1 MKATKFT
8 DFYIKGLKIEKNK
21 YYRREANGF
30 AICIYPSGVKTWFFI
45 FTLDGRR
52 HSMSLGN
59 YPDKSLTK
67 AKEAYNAAWKIFKSG
82 KNPSDMA
89 EDEKE
94 QRRKAPIVSG
104 LVEDYIDRHAKRF
117 KKSWAKDEQILN
129 REVVPAWGNR
139 KAEDIVKRD
148 IIKLLEV
155 IVDRGA
161 PIMANNTFAT
171 IRKMFNWAVEQDIL
185 QHTPC
190 FGVKLPAP
198 KQSRERA
205 LSEEE
210 VKIFWQSLERADL
223 NMSDKTIRALK
234 LILCTAQ
241 RPGEVI
247 GMHTREIDGDWWTIP
262 VERSKNKRTHRVYLT
277 SNAKEIINE
286 AKEEAR
292 LAKEKAEIRNA
303 RKMNRKPI
311 LIREE
316 VEYSG
321 FIFPCHKMD
330 VDLPLGDTS
339 LAVAVGRNLSVPAID
354 EKGKPVL
361 DPKGKQKIENL
372 LGVDHF
378 TPHDLRRTVA
388 TFMAQTGEMDEVI
401 DAVLNHAK
409 QGVIKV
415 YNQYR
420 YDKEKQ
426 TALESWE
433 RKLKSITTG
442 AVSNVVSINSGRKK
456 AA

>member
-1 MKATKFT
+1 MDGKTKIRSLAYHRQKCA
-8 DFYIKGLKIEKNK
+8 DARNKLSKGIDPL
-21 YYRREANGF
+21 REQEQ
-30 AICIYPSGVKTWFFI
+30 
-45 FTLDGRR
+45 
-52 HSMSLGN
+52 
-59 YPDKSLTK
+59 TK
-67 AKEAYNAAWKIFKSG
+67 E
-82 KNPSDMA
+82 
-89 EDEKE
+89 E
-94 QRRKAPIVSG
+94 RRKAPTVKDLI
-104 LVEDYIDRHAKRF
+104 EDYIDRHAKRF

-129 REVVPAWGNR
+129 REVVPVWGNR
-139 KAEDIVKRD
+139 KAADVLKRD
-148 IIKLLEV
+148 VIKLIEG
-155 IVDRGA
+155 IVERGA

-198 KQSRERA
+198 KQSRERV

-210 VKIFWQSLERADL
+210 IKTFWQSLERTDL
-223 NMSDKTIRALK
+223 SMSTETMMALK
-234 LILCTAQ
+234 LILYTAQ

-262 VERSKNKRTHRVYLT
+262 VERSKNKRAHRVYLT
-277 SNAKEIINE
+277 SCAKEIINE
-286 AKEEAR
+286 AKEKAR
-292 LAKEKAEIRNA
+292 VSKEKAEIRKA
-303 RKMNRKPI
+303 RKMNRIPDLKP
-311 LIREE
+311 EGQ
-316 VEYSG
+316 EYSG
-321 FIFPCHKMD
+321 YIFPSPQKD
-330 VDLPLGDTS
+330 KELSIGDTA
-339 LAVAVGRNLSVPAID
+339 LAVAVGRNLAVPVFD
-354 EKGKPVL
+354 EEGKTVL
-361 DPKGKQKIENL
+361 DSKGKQKVENL
-372 LGVDHF
+372 LGVNHF

-388 TFMAQTGEMDEVI
+388 TFMAQSGEMDEVI

-442 AVSNVVSINSGRKK
+442 TASNVVSINSGRRK